1 MADGTAQD
9 GEKGFTGYRYLLD
22 VADSRQFALRYE
34 DGAPRPPIDVFAVMP
49 KEKGFRANEVV
60 FALDDEFRVTTRKD
74 GSLAVET
81 TAYQF
86 LTDDKGVVRRLTLTP
101 VDFDVTLD
109 TSAPVA
115 VAVLTL
121 SGDAR
126 ATMAEESFA
135 QGFPRRFTYP
145 LEDEQVTRTAAGAS
159 VDASVVQSFA
169 LPPHQK
175 GGAFLARVGVHQSVG
190 AAIARELLP
199 AREAPLKPAAP
210 APAQKVTGGFSSPDA
225 QTLVEKKDLGDG
237 DTLKIVFNFES
248 RRVTES
254 VLSARGVALTS
265 HKFRDYDETA
275 LEAAFQQLQ
284 KLGGSPRPLE
294 GVKKP
299 ATLKTPKTP

>member
-1 MADGTAQD
+1 MGVFRMADNS
-9 GEKGFTGYRYLLD
+9 EKGFSGYRYLVD
-22 VADSRQFALRYE
+22 ATDSRQYALRYE
-34 DGAPRPPIDVFAVMP
+34 DGAPRPPIDVYAVMP
-49 KEKGFRANEVV
+49 REKGFRANEVV
-60 FALDDEFRVTTRKD
+60 FALDDEFKVTTRKD

-86 LTDDKGVVRRLTLTP
+86 LTDDKGVVRKLTLTP
-101 VDFDVTLD
+101 VDFNVTLD

-115 VAVLTL
+115 MAVLTL

-145 LEDEQVTRTAAGAS
+145 LEDDQVTRAPSGAT
-159 VDASVVQSFA
+159 VDAAVVKTFS

-175 GGAFLARVGVHQSVG
+175 GGAFLARVGVHQAVG

-199 AREAPLKPAAP
+199 PKEQPPKTS
-210 APAQKVTGGFSSPDA
+210 APAQKQGNGFSSPDA

-254 VLSARGVALTS
+254 VLSAKGVALTS
-265 HKFRDYDETA
+265 HKFKDYDDTA
-275 LEAAFQQLQ
+275 LESAFAQLQ

-299 ATLKTPKTP
+299 ATLKTPKATN

>member
-1 MADGTAQD
+1 MAEG
-9 GEKGFTGYRYLLD
+9 GEKGFSGYRFLVD
-22 VADSRQFALRYE
+22 ATDSRQYALRYE
-34 DGAPRPPIDVFAVMP
+34 DGAPRPPIDVYAVMP
-49 KEKGFRANEVV
+49 KEKGFRANEIV

-86 LTDDKGVVRRLTLTP
+86 LTDDKGVVRRLTETP

-126 ATMAEESFA
+126 ATMAEENFTS
-135 QGFPRRFTYP
+135 GFPRRFTYP
-145 LEDEQVTRTAAGAS
+145 LEDEQVTRTAGGAS
-159 VDASVVQSFA
+159 IDASVVKTFS

-175 GGAFLARVGVHQSVG
+175 GGAFLARVGVHHSLG
-190 AAIARELLP
+190 AALARELLP
-199 AREAPLKPAAP
+199 PKEQQPQAAAP
-210 APAQKVTGGFSSPDA
+210 APAPKESKSFSSPDA

-254 VLSARGVALTS
+254 VLSAKGVALTS
-265 HKFRDYDETA
+265 HKFRDYDATA
-275 LEAAFQQLQ
+275 LESAFAQLQ
-284 KLGGSPRPLE
+284 KLGGTPRPLE
-294 GVKKP
+294 TAKKP
-299 ATLKTPKTP
+299 ATLKVPKTP

>member
-1 MADGTAQD
+1 MAQD
-9 GEKGFTGYRYLLD
+9 SEKGFSGYRYLVD
-22 VADSRQFALRYE
+22 ATDSRQYALRYE
-34 DGAPRPPIDVFAVMP
+34 DGAPRPPIDVYAVMP

-86 LTDDKGVVRRLTLTP
+86 LTDDKGVVRRLTETP

-109 TSAPVA
+109 TSNPVA
-115 VAVLTL
+115 MAVLTL

-126 ATMAEESFA
+126 ATMAEENFTS
-135 QGFPRRFTYP
+135 GFPRRFTYP
-145 LEDEQVTRTAAGAS
+145 LEDDQVTRKPDGA
-159 VDASVVQSFA
+159 VIEASVVKTLS

-175 GGAFLARVGVHQSVG
+175 GGAFLARVGVHQAVG
-190 AAIARELLP
+190 AAVARELLP
-199 AREAPLKPAAP
+199 PKEQPPKPAAP
-210 APAQKVTGGFSSPDA
+210 APKDTRGFSSPDA

-254 VLSARGVALTS
+254 VFSAKGVALTS

-299 ATLKTPKTP
+299 ATLKVPKTP

>member
-1 MADGTAQD
+1 MAQD
-9 GEKGFTGYRYLLD
+9 SEKGFSGYRYLVD
-22 VADSRQFALRYE
+22 ATDSRQYALRYE
-34 DGAPRPPIDVFAVMP
+34 DGAPRPPVQVYAVMP

-60 FALDDEFRVTTRKD
+60 FALDDEFKVTTRKD

-126 ATMAEESFA
+126 ATMAEENFTS
-135 QGFPRRFTYP
+135 GFPRRFTYP
-145 LEDEQVTRTAAGAS
+145 LEDDQVTRKPHGA
-159 VDASVVQSFA
+159 VIEASVVKTFT

-175 GGAFLARVGVHQSVG
+175 GGAFLARVGVHQAVG
-190 AAIARELLP
+190 AAVAEMLP
-199 AREAPLKPAAP
+199 PKEQPAKSAAP
-210 APAQKVTGGFSSPDA
+210 APKDTGGFSSPDA

-254 VLSARGVALTS
+254 VFSAKGVALTS
-265 HKFRDYDETA
+265 HKFRDYDDSA

-299 ATLKTPKTP
+299 AGLKKPGN